1 MPERGS
7 RCLSNPEEE
16 MSAYADRLANESFRM
31 GTIFESEDDYDL
43 VILRETE
50 IRTKP
55 VPTNR
60 AWGSWC
66 SNDSYGGGSACDEFG
81 LEGNSGTWGQE
92 QQEMYDSWQA
102 EGELGS
108 SLFSGEMAGY
118 FGSATPTDSD
128 RSSDEEESSN
138 KDNGCEDDDDDC
150 WEAWLDARKS
160 NKATALKEAE
170 AAVVT
175 KVELGDPDVSATEAQ
190 VVVVAID
197 STATAT
203 AAASTPC
210 DQIASTTSTTAPALL
225 PTPDYGKLHDSV
237 YDPAED
243 SFILLDALEAD
254 AAELRA
260 RKPTICLEI
269 GSGSGIAST
278 FLSTIVEPSSALFLS
293 TDINPHAC
301 LATLATSNLNQA
313 HLNPINTN
321 LVSPILERIEAVGGA
336 DVLVFN
342 PPYVPTEEDELTK
355 TQLEAEIGATW
366 AGGADGMVVTNIVL
380 DLLPRI
386 LNPNGGTLYLVAVSA
401 NQPAQIIATT
411 AERGFHGEVSCALR
425 CCPMYV
431 GAADHLWSSI
441 RQIVLKRRAGI
452 ELLHVLKLTRR

>member
-1 MPERGS
+1 MKQG
-7 RCLSNPEEE
+7 
-16 MSAYADRLANESFRM
+16 
-31 GTIFESEDDYDL
+31 
-43 VILRETE
+43 
-50 IRTKP
+50 
-55 VPTNR
+55 
-60 AWGSWC
+60 WGSWC

-102 EGELGS
+102 EGELGGS
-108 SLFSGEMAGY
+108 SLFSGEMSGY

-128 RSSDEEESSN
+128 RSSDEEEAN
-138 KDNGCEDDDDDC
+138 DKNGDDEDDDDC

-160 NKATALKEAE
+160 SKTRAVKDAVASDPATLETGNRGLA
-170 AAVVT
+170 
-175 KVELGDPDVSATEAQ
+175 
-190 VVVVAID
+190 AID
-197 STATAT
+197 THVVIVAMDSVLANVDQADVGSSQPSTQSSAPATV
-203 AAASTPC
+203 
-210 DQIASTTSTTAPALL
+210 TTPALL

-254 AAELRA
+254 AIELKA

-301 LATLATSNLNQA
+301 LATLATSQLNQA

-321 LVSPILERIEAVGGA
+321 LVSPILQRLEAAGGA

-342 PPYVPTEEDELTK
+342 PPYVPTEEDELTR
-355 TQLEAEIGATW
+355 TQLAAEIGATW

-380 DLLPRI
+380 DMLPRI
-386 LNPNGGTLYLVAVSA
+386 LNHGGTLYLVAVSA
-401 NQPAQIIATT
+401 NQPAQIISTMA
-411 AERGFHGEVSCALR
+411 ARGFRGEVSS
-425 CCPMYV
+425 
-431 GAADHLWSSI
+431 GAAIRSNCSTLANDIHRRCRSCSSDE
-441 RQIVLKRRAGI
+441 QVSNYYMS
-452 ELLHVLKLTRR
+452 

>member
-16 MSAYADRLANESFRM
+16 MSAYADRFANESFRM

-175 KVELGDPDVSATEAQ
+175 KVELGDPDVSATETE
-190 VVVVAID
+190 VLLVAMD

-210 DQIASTTSTTAPALL
+210 GQIASTTSTTAPALL

-321 LVSPILERIEAVGGA
+321 LVSPILERIEAAGGA

-366 AGGADGMVVTNIVL
+366 AGGADGMVVTDIVL

-401 NQPAQIIATT
+401 NQPAQIIATM

-425 CCPMYV
+425 CVRCTRAQLITSCPRF
-431 GAADHLWSSI
+431 GRSCSNAALASNCCTS
-441 RQIVLKRRAGI
+441 
-452 ELLHVLKLTRR
+452 